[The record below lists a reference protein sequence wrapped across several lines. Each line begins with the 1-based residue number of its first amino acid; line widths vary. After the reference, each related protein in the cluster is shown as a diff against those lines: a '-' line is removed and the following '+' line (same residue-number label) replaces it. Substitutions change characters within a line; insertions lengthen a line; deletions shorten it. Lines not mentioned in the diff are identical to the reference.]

1 MTGLLITLTV
11 IAVVA
16 LWVVGSRVR
25 YHLGDRPRL
34 LRVTT
39 ADGWTLSL
47 WHRAPATRRFE
58 EPVVLCHGL
67 GNNHAFFEF
76 RGRAHLARVLA
87 EAGFEV
93 FTMDCRGAGRWSAPD
108 LAFAE
113 ASIDDHLDL
122 DAPAV
127 VDAIREA
134 TGRSQ
139 VLWVGHSLGGVIGL
153 LASARGLRGRLKA
166 LVTLG
171 SPVFFDSGPFFR
183 RALRLGLWLAPSGR
197 FPARVLTTAFA
208 PVAGWFAPPKLARIT
223 ARVDN
228 IDGLEQRY
236 LLANVFAN
244 LWRGV
249 LAQLERW
256 IETGVLS
263 SGRGDDLRAAAF
275 AIDDVPTL
283 VVGGTVDHL
292 APLEVTK
299 QLFEGLS
306 AKDKALVLVGRQF
319 GQSVDYGH
327 GDLVVGRD
335 ADTDVYPQVQAFL
348 VRHASL
354 TPSQSESGA
363 RETRSP
369 SRTSA

>member
-1 MTGLLITLTV
+1 MTGLFV
-11 IAVVA
+11 VFGAVALAA
-16 LWVVGSRVR
+16 LWVVGARVR

-34 LRVTT
+34 VRVPT

-76 RGRAHLARVLA
+76 RGRSHLARVLA

-113 ASIDDHLDL
+113 ATIDDYVDF

-127 VDAIREA
+127 VEA
-134 TGRSQ
+134 VRRQTGSAR
-139 VLWVGHSLGGVIGL
+139 VLWVGHSLGGVIGV
-153 LASARGLRGRLKA
+153 LASARGLRGRLGA

-171 SPVFFDSGPFFR
+171 SPFFFDSGPFFR
-183 RALRLGLWLAPSGR
+183 RALAFGQSLAPAGR
-197 FPARVLTTAFA
+197 FPARVLATAFA
-208 PVAGWFAPPKLARIT
+208 PVAGWFAPPRLARIT

-228 IDGLEQRY
+228 IDGLEQRF
-236 LLANVFAN
+236 LLANVFAD

-256 IETGVLS
+256 IESGLLLSGAGV
-263 SGRGDDLRAAAF
+263 DLRAPAF
-275 AIDDVPTL
+275 AVDEVPTL

-292 APLEVTK
+292 APVEVTRA
-299 QLFEGLS
+299 LFDALS
-306 AKDKALVLVGRQF
+306 ARDKALVLLGREF

-335 ADTDVYPQVQAFL
+335 ADREVYPHVVAFL
-348 VRHASL
+348 AGRA
-354 TPSQSESGA
+354 TPSRAEGA
-363 RETRSP
+363 ADGRRAGAP
-369 SRTSA
+369 SAAS